1 MNIRFSRALDVVAG
15 IAAVAALASGLALQA
30 HAETLMQ
37 QYDSNHDG
45 VVSSEEFARRGGT
58 PRAFTE
64 ADANGD
70 GRLDEDELIKASSLS
85 DRIKAG
91 AFAND
96 SWITTKVKAML
107 AADDKVSALDVKVE
121 TSNGIVQLSGFVQS
135 AQERTRAA
143 TIAAKVDGVRSV
155 VNSIIVRS

>member
-1 MNIRFSRALDVVAG
+1 MTNRLARGPDVLAG
-15 IAAVAALASGLALQA
+15 VVAVAALVSGIVLQA

-45 VVSSEEFARRGGT
+45 VVSIDEFANRGGA
-58 PRAFTE
+58 PKAFAS
-64 ADANGD
+64 ADTNGD

-91 AFAND
+91 AYADD
-96 SWITTKVKAML
+96 SWITTKVKAL
-107 AADDKVSALDVKVE
+107 LLADDNVSALDLKVE
-121 TSNGIVQLSGFVQS
+121 TSNGIVQLSGFVKTTR
-135 AQERTRAA
+135 ERTRAA
-143 TIAAKVDGVRSV
+143 TIASHVNGVRKV